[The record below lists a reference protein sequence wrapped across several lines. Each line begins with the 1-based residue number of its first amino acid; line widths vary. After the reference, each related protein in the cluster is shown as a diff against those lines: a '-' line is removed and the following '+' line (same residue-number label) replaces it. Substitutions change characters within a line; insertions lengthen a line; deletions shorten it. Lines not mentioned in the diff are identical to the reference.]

1 MKKEIYIPLI
11 LIGLSVAFVV
21 VSFLLWL
28 SRGNDSLLKKKLR
41 IGALIISLSGVAL
54 GCWSE
59 RDCSTCYLVAKENL
73 FVVEDQHMGGRIVL
87 DMSVTNKLT
96 GLVSNYTSK
105 NLWYL
110 IEDHNDNEI
119 QRGAVE
125 PLDGAYDQHS
135 EEFEIPVRIDLAT
148 GEYELEFYLLEEE
161 YPLATYELYVI
172 ND

>member
-28 SRGNDSLLKKKLR
+28 SRGNDTLLKKKLR
-41 IGALIISLSGVAL
+41 IGALIISLSGIAL

-59 RDCSTCYLVAKENL
+59 RDCVSCYLVIPDNQ
-73 FVVEDQHMGGRIVL
+73 FIVEDQNIGGGIVL

-96 GLVSNYTSK
+96 GKITHRADEDF
-105 NLWYL
+105 WYL
-110 IEDHNDNEI
+110 IRGQNGDEV
-119 QRGAVE
+119 QRGMVD
-125 PLDGAYDQHS
+125 PLDGAYDEPE
-135 EEFEIPVRIDLAT
+135 EEFEILVRIDLAT
-148 GEYELEFYLLEEE
+148 GEYQLEFYLLEEE
-161 YPLATYELYVI
+161 HPLSYFTLRVM